1 MELTARQIS
10 QMLGGVIEGNPDAVA
25 VRFARIEN
33 GTEGDVCF
41 YANPK
46 YEKYVYTCRAS
57 VLLVNRDFFPKE
69 SVSSTLVKVDNAYE
83 GFATL
88 LSRASK
94 GEGRRPRR
102 SLLSLRS
109 LSSKLGSRVGVGA
122 FSVIGRRTVI
132 GDATIIQSN
141 VSIGDDCCIGKCCI
155 LYPGVRIYPGTVIGD
170 NVIIHSNAVIGS
182 DGFGNVRG
190 EDGKWTKIEHLGN
203 VVIGNDVE
211 IGAGTTVDRSAVG
224 ATVIGNGV
232 KIDNLCHIA
241 HNVSIGDNTAIAALT
256 GVAGSAKIGR
266 NCMIAGQV
274 GINGH
279 IEIADGTVVAGQ
291 SGVSHD
297 IREGGQTLF
306 GSPAMPIRT
315 FFRAYAK
322 FKASGEQRDE

>member
-10 QMLGGVIEGNPDAVA
+10 QMLGGVTEGNPDAIA
-25 VRFARIEN
+25 VRFARIEY

-41 YANPK
+41 FANPK
-46 YEKYVYTCRAS
+46 YEKYVYTCKAS
-57 VLLVNRDFFPKE
+57 VLLVNRDFVPKE
-69 SVSSTLVKVDNAYE
+69 PVSCTLVRVDNAYE

-88 LSRASK
+88 LSRVSQSSA
-94 GEGRRPRR
+94 GRHRR
-102 SLLSLRS
+102 SLLSFRR
-109 LSSKLGSRVGVGA
+109 LSSRLGSHVGVGA
-122 FSVIGRRTVI
+122 FSVIGRRTVV
-132 GDATIIQSN
+132 GDGTIIHSN
-141 VSIGDDCCIGKCCI
+141 VSIGDDCRIGKACI
-155 LYPGVRIYPGTVIGD
+155 LYPGVRLYPGTVIGD

-190 EDGKWTKIEHLGN
+190 EDGSWTKIEHLGN

-211 IGAGTTVDRSAVG
+211 IGAGTTIDRSAAG
-224 ATVIGNGV
+224 STIIGNGV

-256 GVAGSAKIGR
+256 GVAGSARIGR

-297 IREGGQTLF
+297 IRESGQTLF

-322 FKASGEQRDE
+322 FKASGEQKDE